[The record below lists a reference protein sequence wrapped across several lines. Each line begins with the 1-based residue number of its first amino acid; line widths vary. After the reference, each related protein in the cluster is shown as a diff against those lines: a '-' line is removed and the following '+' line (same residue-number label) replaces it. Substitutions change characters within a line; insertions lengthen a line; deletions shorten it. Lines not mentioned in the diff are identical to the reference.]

1 MARAYMHQLMMC
13 LPDGRSRLC
22 SHASLKWLGSDL
34 YLLTSWPRSFT
45 RLSGLSTRS
54 GMGIR
59 VFKCEFVLYV
69 VLWFVRVEHYSYT
82 PHPKDFSLPYPR
94 FAFVYWVLW
103 LTWWVAVLAHT
114 VSILLPTITNCYHL
128 RACDECS
135 DSVGL
140 DSASG
145 GLPIVTKHYRPLDLA
160 WPRPSMTFTSP
171 ASADG
176 NRYYT
181 HIYRHTYRHEWVE
194 WVGCCIVSRVAQH
207 EERQVL

>member
-34 YLLTSWPRSFT
+34 YLLTSWPRSLT

-82 PHPKDFSLPYPR
+82 PHPKDFSLPIPR
-94 FAFVYWVLW
+94 FACAFWVMRFTRFSQPLRSCYQ
-103 LTWWVAVLAHT
+103 VLPT
-114 VSILLPTITNCYHL
+114 VTLCYLGDLVLPNNYLLLPPSCMWWHGQLGWIGFELGRLTNCYQTLPWCRSGSTPREPHL
-128 RACDECS
+128 YQAPPPA
-135 DSVGL
+135 L
-140 DSASG
+140 D
-145 GLPIVTKHYRPLDLA
+145 I
-160 WPRPSMTFTSP
+160 
-171 ASADG
+171 
-176 NRYYT
+176 T
-181 HIYRHTYRHEWVE
+181 HSTETMCYVM
-194 WVGCCIVSRVAQH
+194 
-207 EERQVL
+207 L